1 LLSALGASLEHGC
14 KRVDIYLP
22 IAEMPIDMFLILG
35 MGVAVGFISG
45 MFGIGGGFLLTPLLI
60 FVGIPAAV
68 AVATQGPQIAASSMT
83 GSLAYWRRRAID
95 FKLGYVLLAGG
106 LVGTALGV
114 LFFNQMRRLGQLE
127 TVITMSYVTLLGVVG
142 VLVFI
147 ESARAVFAAR
157 LGKTTRKRLAGQHR
171 WFEGLPLKMRFH
183 RAGMYV
189 SAIPLVGI
197 AALIGFAGA
206 VLGIGGGFI
215 LVPALIYIFRVPAHV
230 VVGTSLFQILFT
242 MMAATVFHAA
252 SNQSVDLFLALLL
265 MVGGVFGAQFGARA
279 GANLRGEYFRLLL
292 GLLILLVAAR
302 FAADVFT
309 QPHEPFSATPTE
321 TVR

>member
-1 LLSALGASLEHGC
+1 ME
-14 KRVDIYLP
+14 IYLP
-22 IAEMPIDMFLILG
+22 IAEMPVDMFLILG

-83 GSLAYWRRRAID
+83 GALAYWRRRAID
-95 FKLGYVLLAGG
+95 FKLAYVLLAGG
-106 LVGTALGV
+106 LVGTVLGV
-114 LFFNQMRRLGQLE
+114 LFFNLMRRVGQLD
-127 TVITMSYVTLLGVVG
+127 TVITLSYVVLMGAVG
-142 VLVFI
+142 VLVTL
-147 ESARAVFAAR
+147 ESAKATFGA
-157 LGKTTRKRLAGQHR
+157 KKDQRKKIAGRHR

-189 SAIPLVGI
+189 SAIPLMGV
-197 AALIGFAGA
+197 ALLIGFAGA

-215 LVPALIYIFRVPAHV
+215 LVPALIYIFRVPANV

-242 MMAATVFHAA
+242 MVAATMFHA
-252 SNQSVDLFLALLL
+252 STNQSVDLFLALLL
-265 MVGGVFGAQFGARA
+265 MTGGVFGAQFGARA

-292 GLLILLVAAR
+292 GLLILIVAAR
-302 FAADVFT
+302 FATEVFS
-309 QPHEPFSATPTE
+309 QPHEPFSVTQTE

>member
-1 LLSALGASLEHGC
+1 
-14 KRVDIYLP
+14 
-22 IAEMPIDMFLILG
+22 MPIDMFLILG

-127 TVITMSYVTLLGVVG
+127 TVITMSYVTLLGIVG

-309 QPHEPFSATPTE
+309 QPREPFSATPTE

>member
-1 LLSALGASLEHGC
+1 ME
-14 KRVDIYLP
+14 IYLP
-22 IAEMPIDMFLILG
+22 IAEMPIDMFLVLG

-83 GSLAYWRRRAID
+83 GSIAYWRRKAID
-95 FKLGYVLLAGG
+95 FKLGSVLLGGG
-106 LVGTALGV
+106 LVGTLLGV
-114 LFFNQMRRLGQLE
+114 MFFNQMRKLGQLD
-127 TVITMSYVTLLGVVG
+127 TVITLSYVVLLGVVG
-142 VLVFI
+142 LLVSI
-147 ESARAVFAAR
+147 ESVKAVLASKR
-157 LGKTTRKRLAGQHR
+157 GKQQRRRLAGRHH
-171 WFEGLPLKMRFH
+171 WYEGLPLKTRFH
-183 RAGMYV
+183 RSGLYV
-189 SAIPLVGI
+189 SVIPVIVLAI
-197 AALIGFAGA
+197 LIGFAGA

-242 MMAATVFHAA
+242 MIAATIIHAA
-252 SNQSVDLFLALLL
+252 TNQSVDLFLALLL

-279 GANLRGEYFRLLL
+279 GANLRGEYFRLML
-292 GLLILLVAAR
+292 GALILVVAAR
-302 FAADVFT
+302 FAGDVLT
-309 QPHEPFSATPTE
+309 KPQEPFSVTPTE

>member
-1 LLSALGASLEHGC
+1 
-14 KRVDIYLP
+14 VDIYLP

-157 LGKTTRKRLAGQHR
+157 LGKTPRKRLAGQHR

-309 QPHEPFSATPTE
+309 QPREPFSATPTE

>member
-1 LLSALGASLEHGC
+1 M
-14 KRVDIYLP
+14 DIYLP

-45 MFGIGGGFLLTPLLI
+45 LFGIGGGFLLTPLLI

-68 AVATQGPQIAASSMT
+68 AVATQGPQIAASSVT

-95 FKLGYVLLAGG
+95 LRLAGVLLAGG

-114 LFFNQMRRLGQLE
+114 VFFNQMRRLGQLE
-127 TVITMSYVTLLGVVG
+127 TVITLSYVALLGVVG
-142 VLVFI
+142 SLVFV
-147 ESARAVFAAR
+147 ESVRAVIAAR
-157 LGKTTRKRLAGQHR
+157 KGAPARRRRAGQHR

-183 RAGMYV
+183 RAGLYV
-189 SAIPLVGI
+189 SAIPLLGI

-215 LVPALIYIFRVPAHV
+215 LVPALIYIFRVPAQV

-242 MMAATVFHAA
+242 MIAGTIFHAA
-252 SNQSVDLFLALLL
+252 TNQSVDLFLALLL

-279 GANLRGEYFRLLL
+279 GTSLRGEHFRLLL
-292 GLLILLVAAR
+292 ALLILIVAAR
-302 FAADVFT
+302 FAADVFAH
-309 QPHEPFSATPTE
+309 PREPFSVTQTE

>member
-1 LLSALGASLEHGC
+1 
-14 KRVDIYLP
+14 
-22 IAEMPIDMFLILG
+22 MPIDMFLILG

-309 QPHEPFSATPTE
+309 QPREPFSATPTE

>member
-1 LLSALGASLEHGC
+1 ME
-14 KRVDIYLP
+14 IYLP
-22 IAEMPIDMFLILG
+22 IAEMPVDMFLILG

-83 GSLAYWRRRAID
+83 GSLAYWRRKAID
-95 FKLGYVLLAGG
+95 FKLAYVLLAGG
-106 LVGTALGV
+106 LVGTVLGV
-114 LFFNQMRRLGQLE
+114 IFFNQMRRVGQLE
-127 TVITMSYVTLLGVVG
+127 TVITLSYVVLMGTVG
-142 VLVFI
+142 VLVTL
-147 ESARAVFAAR
+147 ESAKATFAR
-157 LGKTTRKRLAGQHR
+157 GRGKDQRKKIAGRHR

-183 RAGMYV
+183 RAGIYV
-189 SAIPLVGI
+189 SAIPLVGV
-197 AALIGFAGA
+197 AMLIGFAGA

-215 LVPALIYIFRVPAHV
+215 LVPALIYIFRVPANV

-242 MMAATVFHAA
+242 MVAATMFHAA
-252 SNQSVDLFLALLL
+252 TNYSVDLFLALLL
-265 MVGGVFGAQFGARA
+265 MIGGVFGAQFGARA

-292 GLLILLVAAR
+292 GMLILIVAAR
-302 FAADVFT
+302 FATEVFS
-309 QPHEPFSATPTE
+309 PPREPFSVTQTE

>member
-1 LLSALGASLEHGC
+1 M
-14 KRVDIYLP
+14 DIYLP

-95 FKLGYVLLAGG
+95 FKLGYVLLSGG
-106 LVGTALGV
+106 LVGTLLGV
-114 LFFNQMRRLGQLE
+114 MFFNQMRRLGQLE
-127 TVITMSYVTLLGVVG
+127 TVITISYVTLLGVVG

-147 ESARAVFAAR
+147 ESARAVLATR
-157 LGKTTRKRLAGQHR
+157 RGKSGRKRHGGQHR

-189 SAIPLVGI
+189 SAIPLLGI
-197 AALIGFAGA
+197 AGLIGFAGA

-242 MMAATVFHAA
+242 MIAATVFHAA
-252 SNQSVDLFLALLL
+252 TNQSVDLFLALLL
-265 MVGGVFGAQFGARA
+265 MIGGVFGAQFGARA

-292 GLLILLVAAR
+292 GLLILIVAAR
-302 FAADVFT
+302 FAADVFA
-309 QPHEPFSATPTE
+309 QPREPFSVTPTE

>member
-1 LLSALGASLEHGC
+1 
-14 KRVDIYLP
+14 
-22 IAEMPIDMFLILG
+22 MPIDMFLILG

-83 GSLAYWRRRAID
+83 GSLAYWRRKAID
-95 FKLGYVLLAGG
+95 FRLGAVLLAGG
-106 LVGTALGV
+106 LLGTLLGV
-114 LFFNQMRRLGQLE
+114 LFFNQMRKLGQLE
-127 TVITMSYVTLLGVVG
+127 TVITLSYVLLLGVVG
-142 VLVFI
+142 LLVSLESIKAVL
-147 ESARAVFAAR
+147 ATKR
-157 LGKTTRKRLAGQHR
+157 GKVTRKRLAGRHH
-171 WFEGLPLKMRFH
+171 WYEGLPLKMKFPRS
-183 RAGMYV
+183 GLYISV
-189 SAIPLVGI
+189 IPILAISL
-197 AALIGFAGA
+197 LIGFAGA

-215 LVPALIYIFRVPAHV
+215 LVPALIYIFRVPAHI

-242 MMAATVFHAA
+242 MIAATVIHSAT
-252 SNQSVDLFLALLL
+252 NQSVDLFLALLL

-292 GLLILLVAAR
+292 GALILVVAGR
-302 FAADVFT
+302 FAADVLAT
-309 QPHEPFSATPTE
+309 PRDPFSVTPTE